1 MVRTA
6 DRVFQRTVRMP
17 AKSRCGE
24 LLVDKTAQ
32 RRILAAWL
40 LSVGDLGRQR
50 GSLGMAVTAGRCN
63 PVIHLP
69 VSSSDDRR
77 YAEMDTFC

>member
-32 RRILAAWL
+32 RRTLAA
-40 LSVGDLGRQR
+40 
-50 GSLGMAVTAGRCN
+50 
-63 PVIHLP
+63 
-69 VSSSDDRR
+69 
-77 YAEMDTFC
+77 